1 MQSKLSDFV
10 DKLSVIIKKNAR
22 LHGKKKILSL
32 IGNLLDLKM
41 IYYITDAKNV
51 KKDVLSQ
58 KMD

>member
-10 DKLSVIIKKNAR
+10 DKLSEIIKKNAR

-32 IGNLLDLKM
+32 NGNLLDLKM